1 MSFLVIQTFY
11 VVYFSIIFWPLF
23 QLLYT
28 VKGLCKVLNLAGKKH
43 ETTKRGELMNVYFNS
58 NNFWIN
64 IRTKLD
70 HQGLLDFKSNMYRWT
85 LDIATNNDLV
95 RTYNEIKTYIGTDLA
110 SLYEF
115 EISGDVLAFL
125 PDHYTARAINNVAI
139 VTDEPHNIDIEVCS
153 VHSAKGQTHCAT
165 MYVETSY
172 HNYESQ
178 KKYVKHALKQN
189 EHQFNLSNNLDV
201 RGKEAFKM
209 MYVGFSRP
217 THLLCF
223 AVLKDNIS
231 MQEITNMEQSG
242 WIIIDLTNE

>member
-1 MSFLVIQTFY
+1 
-11 VVYFSIIFWPLF
+11 
-23 QLLYT
+23 
-28 VKGLCKVLNLAGKKH
+28 
-43 ETTKRGELMNVYFNS
+43 MNVYFNS